1 MMDNFVYDKIV
12 ITFTINKQL
21 LKSLTTIFLSVLRF
35 TFLHF
40 VFFNNFIFSSFIFFV
55 YLFLLG

>member
-40 VFFNNFIFSSFIFFV
+40 VFLIILFSHHLFFL
-55 YLFLLG
+55 YIYFC